1 MTPSEEMVSTICKAS
16 FLPFWT
22 YPNPFRRDNKKELT
36 DVLIVCDPYVIIISV
51 KEINITPCE
60 DREVESNRWYKRA
73 IEKSYSQIYGAERII
88 KGGITEVFLK
98 ENNSTINF
106 PSLERMKII
115 RIGVSIGRKMGY
127 ALPFGNFEGGF
138 IHFFDQFS
146 FPVLFQELDTIT
158 DFVNYIE
165 AKERY
170 FKSGRNIKFSTEC
183 DILAIYLHG
192 GRVFPDG
199 FDIAVVEPNVWNQ
212 FIGKDEF
219 LKRKEQERVSYI
231 WDRII
236 GEFYDGHSRNE
247 LLFSNGYEGTEQS
260 LRVMAN
266 ETRFS
271 RMMLSK
277 AFLDAIGFFSESRVG
292 ARLVE
297 SMNKVT
303 YVYMVEEHDDEN
315 RDDRVQSLG
324 LRCLAARN
332 MVDNSIVVGIAS
344 NKYIHG
350 TGHSYDLCYL
360 YMPQLSS
367 DERTKIREMQ
377 ETFGYF
383 AKPIKTM
390 KHFDEYPN

>member
-1 MTPSEEMVSTICKAS
+1 VTPSEEMVSTICKAS

-60 DREVESNRWYKRA
+60 DKEVESRRWYNRA

-88 KGGITEVFLK
+88 KDSVTEIFLK
-98 ENNSTINF
+98 ENNSTISF

-127 ALPFGNFEGGF
+127 ALPFGRFEGGF
-138 IHFFDQFS
+138 IHFYDQFS

-170 FKSGRNIKFSTEC
+170 FEAVKNIKFSTEC
-183 DILAIYLHG
+183 DILAIYLHR

-199 FDIAVVEPNVWNQ
+199 FDMALVEPNVWNQ

-236 GEFYDGHSRNE
+236 GEFYDGYSRNE
-247 LLFSNGYEGTEQS
+247 LLFIDGYEGTEQS

-271 RMMLSK
+271 RMMLSES
-277 AFLDAIGFFSESRVG
+277 FLDAIGFFSESRVG
-292 ARLVE
+292 ARILESINEVTFVFLV
-297 SMNKVT
+297 
-303 YVYMVEEHDDEN
+303 YEHDEEN
-315 RDDRVQSLG
+315 RNNRIQSLG

-332 MVDNSIVVGIAS
+332 MVDNSIVVGIAT
-344 NKYIHG
+344 NRYIHG
-350 TGHSYDLCYL
+350 TGHSYDLYYL
-360 YMPQLSS
+360 YKPELFIE
-367 DERTKIREMQ
+367 ERAKIREMQ
-377 ETFGYF
+377 EALGYF
-383 AKPIKTM
+383 IKPIKTM
-390 KHFDEYPN
+390 KHFDEYPI